1 MTNEQ
6 KQELQEQAQIYKCR
20 ADIFKKVVT
29 LLEGFAKL
37 EGEYR
42 TMEGSR
48 QTKDVNHMYK
58 VAKAMEHSYRK
69 TSEVAEK
76 AAASDDPVSEALECL
91 LEEIKAYEERK
102 KEK

>member
-20 ADIFKKVVT
+20 ADIFKKIVT
-29 LLEGFAKL
+29 LLEDFAKL

-42 TMEGSR
+42 TMEGGC
-48 QTKDVNHMYK
+48 QIEDVNYMYK
-58 VAKAMEHSYRK
+58 VAKAMEHSYRRVL
-69 TSEVAEK
+69 EVAEK
-76 AAASDDPVSEALECL
+76 TAVSEDPVSEALECL
-91 LEEIKAYEERK
+91 LEEIKAYEERQ

>member
-1 MTNEQ
+1 MANEQ
-6 KQELQEQAQIYKCR
+6 KQELQEQAQIYKHR
-20 ADIFKKVVT
+20 ASIFGRIVAILECFAELEDEYPT
-29 LLEGFAKL
+29 LACSQQK
-37 EGEYR
+37 
-42 TMEGSR
+42 
-48 QTKDVNHMYK
+48 KDVNYIYK

-91 LEEIKAYEERK
+91 LEEIKTYEERK